1 MGHSEHTGIW
11 VERLLALPQA
21 QPQYVPLRHLPSS
34 LGEFN
39 QALQGAVLQ
48 GCSEIQTR
56 TEEGEAMVENIQ
68 AEDTN
73 GQAMAKAT
81 VTPKSLRFAKD
92 GIRTGEDFANT
103 MSALMSDLI
112 EGSITP
118 EVGNAVCNAGGKLL
132 KMVEMQYKYAS
143 PPQVVKE
150 RPNIALAELSPTS
163 E

>member
-1 MGHSEHTGIW
+1 
-11 VERLLALPQA
+11 
-21 QPQYVPLRHLPSS
+21 
-34 LGEFN
+34 
-39 QALQGAVLQ
+39 
-48 GCSEIQTR
+48 
-56 TEEGEAMVENIQ
+56 MVETIQ
-68 AEDTN
+68 AETTN
-73 GQAMAKAT
+73 GQEMAERTTDA
-81 VTPKSLRFAKD
+81 PKSLRFARD

-150 RPNIALAELSPTS
+150 RPNIALAELSTAS